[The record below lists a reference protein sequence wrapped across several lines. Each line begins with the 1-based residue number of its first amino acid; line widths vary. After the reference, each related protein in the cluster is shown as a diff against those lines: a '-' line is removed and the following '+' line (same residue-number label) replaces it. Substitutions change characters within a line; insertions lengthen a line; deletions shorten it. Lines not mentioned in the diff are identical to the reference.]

1 MIATNTGLRKGFL
14 TRAKPFEL
22 TIMKRRLC
30 FTSAM
35 LVPSDGNRR
44 SASLSPI
51 PVGRLDFARETL
63 SSPDPFCCVPSVGQR
78 TKSVA
83 DKTKGTNMKT
93 PHILSRWARSL
104 GTAALAFTLAA
115 LGVTDVLAQAK
126 KPNILVIF
134 GDDIGYWNVSA
145 YNRGMMGYRTPNI
158 DRIAREGAIFTD
170 HYAQQSCT
178 AGRAAFITGQSCF
191 RTGLL
196 KVGLPGAKEGLSEK
210 DPTLADLLKPQGYA
224 PGQFG
229 KNPLGDRNEFLP
241 TVHGF
246 DEFFGNLYH
255 LNAEDE
261 PEHPDYPKN
270 PEFKATFGPRG
281 VLKCKASERGD
292 PTEDLRF
299 GRVGKQTIED
309 TGPLTKKRMETVDE
323 EFLNASLDFIERQ
336 HKAGKPFFCWFNST
350 RMHIYTFL
358 KPESKGKTGL
368 GLAADGM
375 TEFDGMV
382 GQLLKKLDDLGIAD
396 NTIVIWTTDNGA
408 EVFSWP
414 DGGTTPFKG
423 EKNTNWEG
431 GYRVPFVMRW
441 PGVIKPGTEIN
452 HITSHEDLVP
462 TLVAAAGEPN
472 VKEKLLTGYQAAG
485 KTFKVHL
492 DGYDQR
498 ELLAGTGPSKRE
510 EYFYWTDEGNL
521 AGLRYNR
528 WKLAFLEQ
536 RAEGLDV
543 WQDPLIVLRFPKL
556 FDVKADPF
564 ERAQT
569 DAGDYKRW
577 RVEHAFALVPAQ
589 AYVAK
594 HLATYREYPP
604 RQKPGS
610 FSLEHVLEKLHQH
623 AGGAK

>member
-1 MIATNTGLRKGFL
+1 MSDKQANPDRQPNRRDILLTGGSVLAISAVASGIATS
-14 TRAKPFEL
+14 AK
-22 TIMKRRLC
+22 
-30 FTSAM
+30 
-35 LVPSDGNRR
+35 
-44 SASLSPI
+44 
-51 PVGRLDFARETL
+51 
-63 SSPDPFCCVPSVGQR
+63 
-78 TKSVA
+78 
-83 DKTKGTNMKT
+83 
-93 PHILSRWARSL
+93 
-104 GTAALAFTLAA
+104 
-115 LGVTDVLAQAK
+115 AQAAGA

-134 GDDIGYWNVSA
+134 GDDVGYWNLSA

-158 DRIAREGAIFTD
+158 DRIAKEGAIFTD

-210 DPTLADLLKPQGYA
+210 DPTLAELLKPQGYVT
-224 PGQFG
+224 GQFG
-229 KNPLGDRNEFLP
+229 KNHLGDRNEHLP

-261 PEHPDYPKN
+261 PEHPDYPKS
-270 PEFKATFGPRG
+270 PEFKAKFGPRG
-281 VLKCKASERGD
+281 VMKCKASATDD
-292 PTEDLRF
+292 PTEDPRF
-299 GRVGKQTIED
+299 GRVGKQEIED

-323 EFLNASLDFIERQ
+323 EFLGSALDFIDRSN
-336 HKAGKPFFCWFNST
+336 ADGKPFFCWFNST

-358 KPESKGKTGL
+358 KAASKDKTGL
-368 GLAADGM
+368 GIYADGM
-375 TEFDGMV
+375 TEMDGMV
-382 GQLLKKLDDLGIAD
+382 GQLLQKLDDLGIAE

-431 GYRVPFVMRW
+431 GYRVPCMMRW

-452 HITSHEDLVP
+452 HITSHEDFVP
-462 TLVAAAGEPN
+462 TLVAAAGEPD
-472 VKEKLLTGYQAAG
+472 VTAKLLNGYEAAG

-492 DGYDQR
+492 DGYNQR
-498 ELLAGTGPSKRE
+498 DVLAGEGEGKRH
-510 EYFYWTDEGNL
+510 EYFYWTDDGNL
-521 AGLRYNR
+521 AGLRYER
-528 WKLAFLEQ
+528 WKMVFLEQ
-536 RAEGLDV
+536 REEGLAV
-543 WQDPLIVLRFPKL
+543 WENPLIPLRFPKL
-556 FDVKADPF
+556 FDIKGDPF

-569 DAGDYKRW
+569 DAGEYDRW

-594 HLATYREYPP
+594 HLQTYVEFPP
-604 RQKPGS
+604 RQAPGS
-610 FSLEHVLEKLHQH
+610 FALDQVLAKLQE
-623 AGGAK
+623 GGRN